1 MEYRL
6 SKQILVRKKMI
17 NKYITA
23 TILAIASSGVAA
35 AQVSRPVPRLV
46 VNIAIDQLRTDYME
60 AFMPSYGNNG
70 FKKLLQ
76 NGIVYHNAQYTF
88 APVDRASSIASIVTG
103 TSPSNNGI
111 TGLKWLDKNT
121 LIPVNCVDDHE
132 YDGIFTKKKSSPKNI
147 ATTTINDEL
156 KISTDGAAV
165 VYSIAMDRDAAVIGG
180 GHAADGAIWFDE
192 DNKCW
197 CSSKYYFNKAPQW
210 LEGYNLLSSNT
221 ITVDNI
227 NSGITSIALQC
238 VSSCGMGK
246 DNVPDMLS
254 LTYDA
259 KVPIDKDVLNKQL
272 LQYKYVQLDKEL
284 EKLISGI
291 ESKVGKSNVL
301 FVVTSTGY
309 CNEKEIDYARYRIPS
324 GTFYV
329 NRTANLLNM
338 YLGAIYGQ
346 DKYVESCFY
355 NQIFLNIKQI
365 EQKRI
370 NTSELLS
377 RAQTFIMQ
385 LSGVSNVFTS
395 KNLLLS
401 GDNNSSRLRNWFFP
415 NNCGDLVI
423 EVSPGWKLINEEN
436 FQQYTSKESTMPF
449 PLVFYGTGVVA
460 EEVTTPITIDRIA
473 PTIAKAIRIRAPN
486 ACSVTPLH

>member
-1 MEYRL
+1 
-6 SKQILVRKKMI
+6 MI

-23 TILAIASSGVAA
+23 TILAAIAGNATVA
-35 AQVSRPVPRLV
+35 QISRPVPRLV
-46 VNIAIDQLRTDYME
+46 VNIAIDQLRSDYME
-60 AFMPSYGNNG
+60 AFMPSYGTGG
-70 FKKLLQ
+70 FRKLLQ
-76 NGIVYHNAQYTF
+76 GGTVYQNAQYTF
-88 APVDRASSIASIVTG
+88 APVDRASSIASIATG

-111 TGLKWLDKNT
+111 TGFKWLDKNT
-121 LIPVNCVDDHE
+121 LIPIGCVDDGD
-132 YDGIFTKKKSSPKNI
+132 YDGIFTKHKSSPKNL

-156 KISTDGAAV
+156 KIATNGAAI

-180 GHAADGAIWFDE
+180 GHAADGAVWFDK
-192 DNKCW
+192 DNLCW

-210 LEGYNLLSSNT
+210 LEGYNLISANA
-221 ITVDNI
+221 ITADNI
-227 NSGITSIALQC
+227 NTGITSIALQC
-238 VSSCGMGK
+238 LASSGMGK

-272 LQYKYVQLDKEL
+272 LQYKYIQLDKEL
-284 EKLISGI
+284 ERLVSEI
-291 ESKVGKSNVL
+291 EKKVGKSNVL

-309 CNEKEIDYARYRIPS
+309 CDEIDIDYAKYRIPS
-324 GTFYV
+324 GTFYI

-401 GDNNSSRLRNWFFP
+401 GDGSSSKLRNWFFP
-415 NNCGDLVI
+415 NNCGDLII
-423 EVSPGWKLINEEN
+423 EVSPGWKLLNEEN
-436 FQQYTSKESTMPF
+436 FQQYTSKESTIPF
-449 PLVFYGTGVVA
+449 PLIFYGTGITTQ
-460 EEVTTPITIDRIA
+460 EITTPITIDRIA
-473 PTIAKAIRIRAPN
+473 PTIAKSIRIRAPN
-486 ACSVTPLH
+486 ACSASPLY

>member
-1 MEYRL
+1 
-6 SKQILVRKKMI
+6 
-17 NKYITA
+17 
-23 TILAIASSGVAA
+23 
-35 AQVSRPVPRLV
+35 
-46 VNIAIDQLRTDYME
+46 
-60 AFMPSYGNNG
+60 
-70 FKKLLQ
+70 
-76 NGIVYHNAQYTF
+76 
-88 APVDRASSIASIVTG
+88 
-103 TSPSNNGI
+103 
-111 TGLKWLDKNT
+111 
-121 LIPVNCVDDHE
+121 
-132 YDGIFTKKKSSPKNI
+132 
-147 ATTTINDEL
+147 
-156 KISTDGAAV
+156 
-165 VYSIAMDRDAAVIGG
+165 
-180 GHAADGAIWFDE
+180 
-192 DNKCW
+192 
-197 CSSKYYFNKAPQW
+197 
-210 LEGYNLLSSNT
+210 
-221 ITVDNI
+221 
-227 NSGITSIALQC
+227 
-238 VSSCGMGK
+238 
-246 DNVPDMLS
+246 MLS

-423 EVSPGWKLINEEN
+423 EVSPGWKLFNEEN